1 MYCVFVV
8 PLIPD
13 PSIAFT
19 LTSNHDDLYLSHN
32 CPLQYKS
39 KRLSAYYAKYFTGYS
54 QQKTRLTSA
63 CNSMAYELG
72 ISQENE
78 EKGKTW
84 LCSSRSCGWS
94 DRWIPFHHLSYQSH
108 YPHPIHYHH
117 CCHIICTVQ
126 LLMAV
131 FLTTCSEADMF
142 V

>member
-54 QQKTRLTSA
+54 QQKTGKRLTSA

-72 ISQENE
+72 CSQCHMNLGAPRKMRKRGKPGCVAAGVVAGLTAGYLFIIFLIKVIILILFIIIIVVISFV
-78 EKGKTW
+78 
-84 LCSSRSCGWS
+84 LCN
-94 DRWIPFHHLSYQSH
+94 F
-108 YPHPIHYHH
+108 
-117 CCHIICTVQ
+117 
-126 LLMAV
+126 
-131 FLTTCSEADMF
+131 
-142 V
+142 